1 MSGST
6 EFAEVFPVIGITT
19 DYREEQP
26 GRYDVPAAY
35 VEAVL
40 LGGGAPLL
48 VPPVDDLETVG
59 PLLARVDALLLT
71 GGRDLDP
78 SHYEEAPHP
87 QTRLLHPRR
96 DRFELA
102 LTRAAVEQGLPVL
115 GICLGAQVLNVAL
128 GGSLYQH
135 VPDQVASALVHAP
148 SAAAASGQAG
158 GRAFHRVK
166 VLPGSRLA
174 GILGTT
180 ELEVNSSH
188 HQAVREVA
196 RPLRAV
202 AWSEDGVAEAAE
214 ALDKRFLLAIQWH
227 PENLARER
235 PEHRALFAALA
246 QAARLRRG

>member
-1 MSGST
+1 MSL
-6 EFAEVFPVIGITT
+6 PVIGITT
-19 DYREEQP
+19 DYREEER

-40 LGGGAPLL
+40 LGGGAALL
-48 VPPVDDLETVG
+48 VPPVDDLEAVG

-102 LTRAAVEQGLPVL
+102 LVRAAVEQGLPVL

-135 VPDQVASALVHAP
+135 VPEQVASALAHTP
-148 SAAAASGQAG
+148 SATAE
-158 GRAFHRVK
+158 RAYHRVR
-166 VLPGSRLA
+166 VAPDSALA

-188 HQAVREVA
+188 HQAIREVA

-202 AWSEDGVAEAAE
+202 AWSQDGVAEAAE
-214 ALDKRFLLAIQWH
+214 ALDRRFLLAIQWH

-235 PEHRALFAALA
+235 LEHRALFAALT

>member
-1 MSGST
+1 VT
-6 EFAEVFPVIGITT
+6 LPVIGITT
-19 DYREEQP
+19 DYREEER
-26 GRYDVPAAY
+26 GRYDVPADY

-48 VPPVDDLETVG
+48 VPPVDDLEAVG
-59 PLLARVDALLLT
+59 ALLARVDALLLT

-78 SHYEEAPHP
+78 SHYEQAPHP

-102 LTRAAVEQGLPVL
+102 LARAAVGKGLPMM

-135 VPDQVASALVHAP
+135 VPDQVASALAHAP
-148 SAAAASGQAG
+148 SAAG
-158 GRAFHRVK
+158 HRSYHQVR
-166 VLPGSRLA
+166 VAPDSALA
-174 GILGTT
+174 RILGST

-188 HQAVREVA
+188 HQAIREVA

-202 AWSEDGVAEAAE
+202 AWSEDGLAEAAE
-214 ALDKRFLLAIQWH
+214 ALDGRFLLAIQWH

-235 PEHRALFAALA
+235 SEHRALFTALA

>member
-1 MSGST
+1 MSL
-6 EFAEVFPVIGITT
+6 PVIGITT
-19 DYREEQP
+19 DYRQEER
-26 GRYDVPAAY
+26 GRYDVPADY

-48 VPPVDDLETVG
+48 LPPVEDLEAVG
-59 PLLARVDALLLT
+59 ALLARVDAVLLT

-78 SHYEEAPHP
+78 SHYQEAPHP

-102 LTRAAVEQGLPVL
+102 LARTAVGKGLPVM

-135 VPDQVASALVHAP
+135 VPDQVASALAHTP
-148 SAAAASGQAG
+148 SAAAD
-158 GRAFHRVK
+158 RAYHRVR
-166 VLPGSRLA
+166 VAPDSGLGH
-174 GILGTT
+174 ILGRT

-188 HQAVREVA
+188 HQALREVA

-202 AWSEDGVAEAAE
+202 AWSDDGLVEAAE
-214 ALDKRFLLAIQWH
+214 ALDRQFLLAIQWH

-235 PEHRALFAALA
+235 SEQRALFAALVCAA
-246 QAARLRRG
+246 QRPPGRFSLH